1 MKNETALKKLTPAQ
15 AYAAQAKADRRAAA
29 LERQG
34 VTVRNDNNRV
44 NAMFAKAEQT
54 AKTKVAKVNI
64 TEARKFT
71 PWNTA
76 EYQSIVD
83 TYLRLGAGGE
93 VSRDEV
99 IAAHAVNYPNRSE
112 GAISYAVA
120 HLKGLDVTVSGEPT
134 LTIAEGLVIAAYEA
148 DPVRFPAGADL
159 VEARLE
165 AALVG
170 LR

>member
-15 AYAAQAKADRRAAA
+15 AYAAQVKADRRAAA

-44 NAMFAKAEQT
+44 SAMFAKVEQP
-54 AKTKVAKVNI
+54 AKPKAAKAKV
-64 TEARKFT
+64 TETRKYA
-71 PWNTA
+71 PWGTA
-76 EYQSIVD
+76 EYQFIVD
-83 TYLRLGAGGE
+83 AYLRLSSGGD
-93 VSRDEV
+93 VPRDEI

-120 HLKGLDVTVSGEPT
+120 HLKGLDVAVPGEPT

-148 DPVRFPAGADL
+148 NPGRFPAGADL